1 VASIHFYTLSA
12 GGPIFEKI
20 EETSMTEPNCPKTNR
35 QKLDKLPD
43 QAQSKGPTRRSFLS
57 QVSGAAAA
65 TLGAAAMISSP
76 PASATAAQ
84 EPSRLDSGNG
94 ARSRALRSYTNRV
107 SAAQAEL
114 NIRVPNEV
122 TNGDEQRFPNHIGN
136 FSKGLV
142 HNGIGEVDGASYS
155 SLLRAVNSGDS
166 RLFEQIQLG
175 GTVPLVDPQAGLAF
189 DLEGTD
195 SHQLAIGTP
204 PSVAS
209 QDIADTAIENYWM
222 ALCRDVNFTQYGN
235 EPLTTAAI
243 AELNSLR
250 AFHGP
255 KPVTP
260 QNLFR
265 GFTAGDVLG
274 PYVSQ
279 FLLLPFNYGAVPI
292 TQLLTTYVSGIDYMT
307 DQASWLAVQNG
318 QGPFGSN
325 QIDPNPQHMR
335 NGRGLSAYVH
345 VDVLF
350 EAYFNACLILIDQG
364 APLDPNNPYVNSRTQ
379 AGFGTFGA
387 PHLKALVAEVSQRAL
402 KTVWYMKWFVH
413 RHLRPEAYGG
423 LVHMNKTRQANY
435 PLHPDILNSQALA
448 QVFAKHGT
456 YFLPHAFPE
465 GCPQH
470 PSYGQGHSTVAGAC
484 ATIVKAWFD
493 DTAPLASVPG
503 ITISQASED
512 GFSLIPYSGADR
524 DQLTIGGEMNKLAAN
539 IGIGR
544 NHAAVHWRY
553 DYVDSLPLGEA
564 VAIAMLRDMAH
575 CWNESFEGFSFT
587 KFDGTRIAGVGGN
600 A

>member
-1 VASIHFYTLSA
+1 
-12 GGPIFEKI
+12 
-20 EETSMTEPNCPKTNR
+20 MTEPKRAESNGEEPENPAAEIPKNG
-35 QKLDKLPD
+35 
-43 QAQSKGPTRRSFLS
+43 STRRAFLG
-57 QVSGAAAA
+57 QVGGAAAA
-65 TLGAAAMISSP
+65 TLAAGVMASAPTAAAAP
-76 PASATAAQ
+76 Q
-84 EPSRLDSGNG
+84 ELGPFESGNNTRG
-94 ARSRALRSYTNRV
+94 RALRSFNNRV

-114 NIRVPNEV
+114 NVRIPNQM
-122 TNGDEQRFPNHIGN
+122 TNGDENRFPNHIGN
-136 FSKGLV
+136 YSKGLV
-142 HNGIGEVDGASYS
+142 HNGIGEVDSASYA
-155 SLLRAVNSGDS
+155 SLLRAVNSGDP

-175 GTVPLVDPQAGLAF
+175 GRVPLIDPQAGLAF

-209 QDIADTAIENYWM
+209 RDIADAAVENYWM
-222 ALCRDVNFTQYGN
+222 ALCRDVNFTQYGS
-235 EPLTTAAI
+235 EPLTTVAI
-243 AELNSLR
+243 AELNSLA

-279 FLLLPFNYGAVPI
+279 FLLLPFNYGAVPVS
-292 TQLLTTYVSGIDYMT
+292 QLLTTYVPGVDYMT
-307 DQASWLAVQNG
+307 DQSSWLAVQNG
-318 QGPFGSN
+318 QGPFASN

-350 EAYFNACLILIDQG
+350 EAYFNACLVLVDQG

-379 AGFGTFGA
+379 TGFGTFGA

-402 KTVWYMKWFVH
+402 KAVWYLKWFVH
-413 RHLRPEAYGG
+413 RHLRPEAFGG
-423 LVHMNKTRQANY
+423 LVHMNKTKQANY
-435 PLHPDILNSQALA
+435 PLHPDVLNSQAVA
-448 QVFAKHGT
+448 QVFAKHNA
-456 YFLPHAFPE
+456 YFMPHAFPE

-470 PSYGQGHSTVAGAC
+470 PSYGQGHATVAGAC

-493 DTAPLASVPG
+493 DTAALSSVPG
-503 ITISQASED
+503 ITILQASED
-512 GFSLIPYSGADR
+512 GFSLVPYGGADR

-539 IGIGR
+539 IGMGR
-544 NHAAVHWRY
+544 AHAAVHWRY
-553 DYVDSLPLGEA
+553 DYADSLPLGEA
-564 VAIAMLRDMAH
+564 VAISMLRDMAQ

-587 KFDGTRIAGVGGN
+587 KFDGTRITGVGGN
-600 A
+600 S

>member
-1 VASIHFYTLSA
+1 
-12 GGPIFEKI
+12 
-20 EETSMTEPNCPKTNR
+20 MTEPKRAESNGQEPENPAAEIPKNG
-35 QKLDKLPD
+35 
-43 QAQSKGPTRRSFLS
+43 STRRAFLG
-57 QVSGAAAA
+57 QVGGAAAA
-65 TLGAAAMISSP
+65 TLAAGVMASAPTAAA
-76 PASATAAQ
+76 AAQ
-84 EPSRLDSGNG
+84 ELGPFESGNNTRG
-94 ARSRALRSYTNRV
+94 RALRSFNNRV

-114 NIRVPNEV
+114 NVRIPNQV
-122 TNGDEQRFPNHIGN
+122 TNGDENRFPNHIGN
-136 FSKGLV
+136 YSKGLV
-142 HNGIGEVDGASYS
+142 HNGIGEVDSASYA
-155 SLLRAVNSGDS
+155 SLLRAVNNGDP

-175 GTVPLVDPQAGLAF
+175 GRVPLIDPQAGLAF

-209 QDIADTAIENYWM
+209 RDIADAAVENYWM
-222 ALCRDVNFTQYGN
+222 ALCRDVNFTQYGS

-243 AELNSLR
+243 AELNSLA

-265 GFTAGDVLG
+265 GFTPGDVLG

-279 FLLLPFNYGAVPI
+279 FLLLPFNYGAVPV
-292 TQLLTTYVSGIDYMT
+292 TQLLTTYVPGVDYMT
-307 DQASWLAVQNG
+307 DQSSWLAVQNG
-318 QGPFGSN
+318 QGPFASN

-350 EAYFNACLILIDQG
+350 EAYFNACLVLVDQG

-379 AGFGTFGA
+379 TGFGTFGA

-402 KTVWYMKWFVH
+402 KAVWYLKWLVH
-413 RHLRPEAYGG
+413 RHLRPEAFGG
-423 LVHMNKTRQANY
+423 LVHMNKTKQANY
-435 PLHPDILNSQALA
+435 PLHLDVLNSQAVA
-448 QVFAKHGT
+448 QVFAKHNA
-456 YFLPHAFPE
+456 YFMPHAFPE

-470 PSYGQGHSTVAGAC
+470 PSYGQGHATVAGAC

-493 DTAPLASVPG
+493 DTAALSSVPG

-512 GFSLIPYSGADR
+512 GFSLVPYGGADR

-539 IGIGR
+539 IGMGR
-544 NHAAVHWRY
+544 AHAAVHWRY
-553 DYVDSLPLGEA
+553 DYADSLPLGEA
-564 VAIAMLRDMAH
+564 VAISMLRDMAQ

-587 KFDGTRIAGVGGN
+587 KFDGTRITGVGGN
-600 A
+600 S

>member
-1 VASIHFYTLSA
+1 
-12 GGPIFEKI
+12 
-20 EETSMTEPNCPKTNR
+20 MTEPNCPKSSR
-35 QKLDKLPD
+35 QKLGKLPD
-43 QAQSKGPTRRSFLS
+43 AAQDKGPTRRAFLG
-57 QVSGAAAA
+57 QVSGAVAA

-76 PASATAAQ
+76 PASAAAAQ
-84 EPSRLDSGNG
+84 ELSRLDSGNN
-94 ARSRALRSYTNRV
+94 ARSRALGSYTNRV

-114 NIRVPNEV
+114 NIRVPNEI

-142 HNGIGEVDGASYS
+142 HNGLGEVDGASYA
-155 SLLRAVNSGDS
+155 SLLRAVNNGDS

-250 AFHGP
+250 VFHGP

-292 TQLLTTYVSGIDYMT
+292 TQLLTTYVPGIDYMT

-318 QGPFGSN
+318 QGPFASN

-350 EAYFNACLILIDQG
+350 EAYFNACLILIDRG
-364 APLDPNNPYVNSRTQ
+364 APLDPNNPYLNSRTQ

-423 LVHMNKTRQANY
+423 LVHMTKTRRANY

-512 GFSLIPYSGADR
+512 GFSLIPYCGADR

-587 KFDGTRIAGVGGN
+587 KFDGTRITGVGGN